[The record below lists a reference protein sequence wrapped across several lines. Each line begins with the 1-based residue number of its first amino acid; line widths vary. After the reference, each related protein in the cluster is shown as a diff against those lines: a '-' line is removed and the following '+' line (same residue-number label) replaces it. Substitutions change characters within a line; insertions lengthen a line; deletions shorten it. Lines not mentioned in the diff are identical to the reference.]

1 MEKNNTIIVGMDVH
15 KETISVAVLAPG
27 KDRVDAFKIQNTP
40 KEIEKMVKKVSGLG
54 EIQIALKKEEA
65 LHFVY
70 EAGPCGYVI
79 ARQLKDLGY
88 ACSVIA
94 PGLIPV
100 RPTDRVKTD
109 RRDAEKLARLFRA
122 DELTA
127 IRIPEGAEEAARELV
142 RAREDALTDQTR
154 DRNRLTQF
162 LLRQGRVYTDNTVLW
177 GTKHWAWLK
186 AQKFE
191 FKALQQAF
199 DAAYRA
205 VEETSERLKDLSTQ
219 VEELA
224 QNPAYKTPVS
234 YLRCFK
240 GINTLAAVTLMVEVQ
255 EFRRFHKASS
265 FMEFTGLTS
274 SGYSSGGKKR
284 QGGISKSGN
293 THLRRILVECSWSQR
308 YPAKPS
314 KATKDRREECP
325 PGGDSSGTEG
335 GTAPEPDTGSFWGKA
350 SPRARSFA
358 RWPGNWPDSCGR
370 WPTTFLYPLPHN
382 PQTKGSR
389 THFYRSGNK

>member
-1 MEKNNTIIVGMDVH
+1 MKDSWSVRITEKREGRGRSFLVRGLSPVTGSDGGDPRPRGRYPHPGDIPRGRGR
-15 KETISVAVLAPG
+15 VL
-27 KDRVDAFKIQNTP
+27 DRTRPESRHSPSCRTDA
-40 KEIEKMVKKVSGLG
+40 
-54 EIQIALKKEEA
+54 
-65 LHFVY
+65 
-70 EAGPCGYVI
+70 
-79 ARQLKDLGY
+79 
-88 ACSVIA
+88 
-94 PGLIPV
+94 
-100 RPTDRVKTD
+100 
-109 RRDAEKLARLFRA
+109 
-122 DELTA
+122 LTA
-127 IRIPEGAEEAARELV
+127 IRIPEGAEEAARDLV

-219 VEELA
+219 VEALA
-224 QNPAYKTPVS
+224 QDPTYRTPVS